1 MIQWSAAKRA
11 RWWVVVP
18 LATTLAAMPAFGAV
32 PARERTADAV
42 MAVEHAWLAAL
53 QRRDVNVLAHIL
65 GREFVDSDFQGD
77 AITRARYL
85 AYFAQP
91 LTQPAPA
98 VRQTFSDTMVR
109 FVAGGSVAIATG
121 VVISRP
127 TAASMAATSAKRD
140 GVRLSRFTDVFVW
153 REARWQAVSG
163 QETHFA
169 PAAG

>member
-1 MIQWSAAKRA
+1 MQWFFAKSARSSL
-11 RWWVVVP
+11 VVL
-18 LATTLAAMPAFGAV
+18 LAATFAAMPAFGAV
-32 PARERTADAV
+32 PARERTAAAV

-53 QRRDVNVLAHIL
+53 QRRDVKVLAHIL

-85 AYFAQP
+85 AYFAHP
-91 LTQPAPA
+91 LARPMPA

-109 FVAGGSVAIATG
+109 FVAGGTVAIATG
-121 VVISRP
+121 VVVTRP
-127 TAASMAATSAKRD
+127 AMTSTVATSAKQD

-153 REARWQAVSG
+153 REARWQAVTG
-163 QETHFA
+163 QETHFS